1 MQGWQVIKDFICFW
15 RKKDRTKYRGK
26 KFEVRRADEPS
37 GIMWENLGERGAF
50 KRRFITFIL
59 TIILI
64 GGGAAVIYFSSTWR
78 RDLRSAE
85 EHAATASE
93 KFGLQV
99 TGFVPALLITV
110 INSILRNSITFF
122 SKVEKY
128 STWTDYYT
136 SRAWKMS
143 VAMFLNTGIVA
154 IIVYQ
159 DDLYGS
165 DSLIAVIWQIAITNA
180 IVSPL
185 A

>member
-1 MQGWQVIKDFICFW
+1 
-15 RKKDRTKYRGK
+15 
-26 KFEVRRADEPS
+26 
-37 GIMWENLGERGAF
+37 MWENLGERGAF